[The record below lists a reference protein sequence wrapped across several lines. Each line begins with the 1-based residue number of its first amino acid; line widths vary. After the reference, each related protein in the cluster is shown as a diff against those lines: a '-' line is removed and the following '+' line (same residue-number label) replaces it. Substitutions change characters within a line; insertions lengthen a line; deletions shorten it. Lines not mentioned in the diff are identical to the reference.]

1 MASGGDVPALVSA
14 LKVQDGRRCGLERR
28 LEALDTPA
36 VIFDAE
42 LEQRLN
48 DAVDQ
53 WREVLGRHVPQAR
66 QIVNKLLAEKITFTP
81 EDRDGRC
88 GFRFVS
94 TGTVEKLVGG
104 LVPGRLQA
112 LVTPTGFEPVLPT

>member
-14 LKVQDGRRCGLERR
+14 LKVQDGRRRGLERR
-28 LEALDTPA
+28 LEALDTPV

-42 LEQRLN
+42 LEQRLI

-66 QIVNKLLAEKITFTP
+66 QIVNKLLA
-81 EDRDGRC
+81 
-88 GFRFVS
+88 
-94 TGTVEKLVGG
+94 
-104 LVPGRLQA
+104 
-112 LVTPTGFEPVLPT
+112 